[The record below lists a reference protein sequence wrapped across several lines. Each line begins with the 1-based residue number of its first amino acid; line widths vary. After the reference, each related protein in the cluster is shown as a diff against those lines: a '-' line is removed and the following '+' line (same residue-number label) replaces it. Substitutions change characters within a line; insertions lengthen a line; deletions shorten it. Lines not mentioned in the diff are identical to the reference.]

1 MERER
6 GSQWVCFKWEHRI
19 QLCFCGVARPAESNL
34 VFFRCGDV
42 THLERDEDAL
52 LVVHAF
58 EPRVPSFPLLIRR
71 VFVLR
76 CVRVGFERVDDGCE
90 PLAESPR
97 LVEAAGDWVVP

>member
-58 EPRVPSFPLLIRR
+58 EPRVPSLPLLIRR

>member
-1 MERER
+1 MNVGVSGFVSNGSIASSCVFGGWR
-6 GSQWVCFKWEHRI
+6 GWLNLILFFS
-19 QLCFCGVARPAESNL
+19 VA
-34 VFFRCGDV
+34 GDV
-42 THLERDEDAL
+42 THLKRDEDAL

-58 EPRVPSFPLLIRR
+58 EPRVPSLPLLVRR

>member
-1 MERER
+1 MNGGR
-6 GSQWVCFKWEHRI
+6 QWVCFKWEHRI

-58 EPRVPSFPLLIRR
+58 EPRVPSLPLLIRR